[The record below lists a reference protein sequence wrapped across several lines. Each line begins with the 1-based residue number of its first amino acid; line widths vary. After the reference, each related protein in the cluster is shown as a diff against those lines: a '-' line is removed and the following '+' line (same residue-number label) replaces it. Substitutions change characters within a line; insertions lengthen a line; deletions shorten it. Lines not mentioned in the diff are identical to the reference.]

1 MFYLKTIDKKPI
13 YNSYKAFDNDISR
26 YICNQNYRVIIF
38 TSFSQL
44 PFAFKTIF
52 HINKNTTIF
61 LLAYFT
67 YLHIF
72 AIQINT

>member
-26 YICNQNYRVIIF
+26 YICKQNYRVIIF
-38 TSFSQL
+38 TSFSQFS
-44 PFAFKTIF
+44 FAFKTIF
-52 HINKNTTIF
+52 HINKNITIF

-67 YLHIF
+67 FLHIF

>member
-13 YNSYKAFDNDISR
+13 YNSYKAFDNDILR
-26 YICNQNYRVIIF
+26 YICKQNYRVIIF
-38 TSFSQL
+38 TSFLLLS
-44 PFAFKTIF
+44 FAFKTIF
-52 HINKNTTIF
+52 HINKNIAIF

>member
-1 MFYLKTIDKKPI
+1 MFYLKTINKKPI
-13 YNSYKAFDNDISR
+13 YNIQKALDNNISR
-26 YICNQNYRVIIF
+26 YICKQNYRVIIF
-38 TSFSQL
+38 TTFLQSS
-44 PFAFKTIF
+44 FAFKTIF
-52 HINKNTTIF
+52 HINKNIAIF

>member
-13 YNSYKAFDNDISR
+13 YNIQKALDNNISR
-26 YICNQNYRVIIF
+26 YICKQNYKVIILTTF
-38 TSFSQL
+38 LQP
-44 PFAFKTIF
+44 PFAFKTFF
-52 HINKNTTIF
+52 HINKNIAIF

-67 YLHIF
+67 HLHIF